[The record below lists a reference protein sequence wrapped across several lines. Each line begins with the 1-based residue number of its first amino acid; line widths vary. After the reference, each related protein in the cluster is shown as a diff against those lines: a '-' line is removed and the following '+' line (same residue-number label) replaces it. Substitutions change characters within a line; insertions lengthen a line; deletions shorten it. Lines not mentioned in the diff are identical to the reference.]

1 MVQDQL
7 KPAWYE
13 SLLDR
18 NLVPDPLI
26 RVGIR
31 RLLRERLKQ
40 AATADPAHL
49 IDQVHSSPVAIN
61 TNDANR
67 QHYEVPPQFFALTLG
82 THRKYSS
89 CYWPEGVDSLDNAER
104 VMLDLTVERASL
116 EDGQSILEL
125 GCGWG
130 SLSLY
135 MAQRFP
141 RSQVLGVSNSQSQ
154 REYIEEQARNRGL
167 INLRIVTCDMNC
179 FDPGARFDRVVS
191 VEMFEHMRNYQE
203 LLRRIASWLKPE
215 GKLFVHIFSH
225 KRFAYPFEVS
235 GPNDWMAQ
243 HFFTGGIMPSH
254 GLIRHVAHPFQV
266 EADWR
271 WNGDHYRRTA
281 EDWLVNFDQNVPAI
295 EAILT
300 QVYGADAMLWKRRWR
315 LFFQLRPRIPSSQ
328 PPVQRSLGRPQAEL
342 LSIGSTWAPSTLD
355 LRPRT
360 SIPALQLRPP
370 Q

>member
-18 NLVPDPLI
+18 DLVPDPLI
-26 RVGIR
+26 RIGIR

-40 AATADPAHL
+40 AATADPAQL
-49 IDQVHSSPVAIN
+49 IEQLHSSPVAIN

-243 HFFTGGIMPSH
+243 HFFTGGIMPSDDLLPQFDRDMRVVERWQVDGTH
-254 GLIRHVAHPFQV
+254 YQNTSEAWLKNMDRH
-266 EADWR
+266 R
-271 WNGDHYRRTA
+271 A
-281 EDWLVNFDQNVPAI
+281 EIMPIMAK
-295 EAILT
+295 
-300 QVYGADAMLWKRRWR
+300 VYGPREALRWFVRWR
-315 LFFQLRPRIPSSQ
+315 VFFMAC
-328 PPVQRSLGRPQAEL
+328 AEL
-342 LSIGSTWAPSTLD
+342 FGYREGSEWIVSHYLLA
-355 LRPRT
+355 LRSSDARQ
-360 SIPALQLRPP
+360 PARYH
-370 Q
+370 